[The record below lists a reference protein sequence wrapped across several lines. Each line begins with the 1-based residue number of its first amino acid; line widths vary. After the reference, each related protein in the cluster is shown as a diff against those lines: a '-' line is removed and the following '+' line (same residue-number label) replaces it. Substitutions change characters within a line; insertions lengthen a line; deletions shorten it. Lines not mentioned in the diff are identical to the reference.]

1 MQESF
6 AEEEVVMAVNS
17 VGSTTSAAQQ
27 LAADQVRQAA
37 QVHQT
42 NEAKESEGA
51 KQDNEAAEGKQP
63 SPVVNAQGQM
73 TGKLINITA

>member
-1 MQESF
+1 
-6 AEEEVVMAVNS
+6 MAVNS
-17 VGSTTSAAQQ
+17 VSSATNAAQQ
-27 LAADQVRQAA
+27 LLTEQLRQASQVR
-37 QVHQT
+37 QT

-73 TGKLINITA
+73 TGTLVNITA